1 MSNQS
6 LVLIITKIHIIT
18 KKTMIQISFKDKLFK
33 NFITPSIIL
42 SPLSFIF
49 HPNNSIMHSIC
60 QKKKSFNSSFK
71 KGFGFMNKENQ

>member
-49 HPNNSIMHSIC
+49 HTNNNIIHFIC
-60 QKKKSFNSSFK
+60 QKKKELLIALK
-71 KGFGFMNKENQ
+71 KGWFYE